1 MYAPYTNLQFLA
13 VFLHFRVRPIP
24 SPYGRCAVG
33 VILEGTPTATE
44 ITNHLIINALPKTI
58 AVGVPPIWTPTAAG
72 LADDEGGAK
81 RGGAGTEGGG
91 VKCNMLILSWLH
103 KRGVSKTDTPLL
115 RNRLY
120 FNILHFTLDRE
131 RSRDH
136 RGRCGE
142 KKVEDAGGLIKTRD
156 CFCLC
161 AFTSLRYSDM
171 ANLKRTDIEGD
182 TMYITTVKTC
192 YKGGER
198 QEETYLRA
206 T

>member
-91 VKCNMLILSWLH
+91 VKCNVLILSWLH

-120 FNILHFTLDRE
+120 FNILHFTLEIGSGARVL
-131 RSRDH
+131 
-136 RGRCGE
+136 G
-142 KKVEDAGGLIKTRD
+142 
-156 CFCLC
+156 
-161 AFTSLRYSDM
+161 
-171 ANLKRTDIEGD
+171 
-182 TMYITTVKTC
+182 
-192 YKGGER
+192 KGGGAWGDEGSAER
-198 QEETYLRA
+198 GNWFFRHRPEK
-206 T
+206 